1 MYLSV
6 EQELRMKFPEIYPL
20 SLLIKFPGEL
30 AEYRLLN
37 YFGNFCAENFG
48 SKKSE
53 EILLTVNNLYQSEN
67 LFVKNAIENE
77 FLFAIS
83 ELLGTNE
90 LINHLQK
97 IPNKLQLAYVKVLF
111 ETLKIKKTDDA
122 ENQPINKIKNP

>member
-6 EQELRMKFPEIYPL
+6 EQEFRRKFPEIYPL

-77 FLFAIS
+77 FLFAIA
-83 ELLGTNE
+83 EFLGTNE

-111 ETLKIKKTDDA
+111 ETLKIKKSDDA
-122 ENQPINKIKNP
+122 ENQSTNKIKNP